1 MDRDGFL
8 NPKELRHMVDVLL
21 YVANTNSENN
31 INRFNSYERQSNS
44 RKNSRSSYVVKLFGN
59 DTKSETESEKETATN
74 EYGCHRNSV
83 SNRGYNSEFISEL
96 YLKQLEQLNKEH
108 LNSNEC
114 LSQEDFLV
122 WNSLYDG
129 NSLVE
134 PFLEL
139 LFQVCHVSL
148 GLKPFCR
155 HHEHEIG
162 NFLNRKTL

>member
-8 NPKELRHMVDVLL
+8 NPKELQHMVDVLL
-21 YVANTNSENN
+21 YVANASAENN
-31 INRFNSYERQSNS
+31 INRFNSFERHSS
-44 RKNSRSSYVVKLFGN
+44 RKSSRSSFTVRLFSN
-59 DTKSETESEKETATN
+59 DGKSETESDKETITN
-74 EYGCHRNSV
+74 ENVRRSSINNKSYT
-83 SNRGYNSEFISEL
+83 SEFISET
-96 YLKQLEQLNKEH
+96 YLKQLEQLKER
-108 LNSNEC
+108 LNPNES

-122 WNSLYDG
+122 WNSLHNG

-148 GLKPFCR
+148 GLKPYCR

-162 NFLNRKTL
+162 KVIS